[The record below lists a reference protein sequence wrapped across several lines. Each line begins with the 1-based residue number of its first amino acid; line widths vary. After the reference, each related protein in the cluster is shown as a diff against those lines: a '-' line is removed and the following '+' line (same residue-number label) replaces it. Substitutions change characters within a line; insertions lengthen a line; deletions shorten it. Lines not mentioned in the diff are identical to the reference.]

1 MQPILQPLAF
11 RGVPFSHTHRLRVRY
26 SECDMQ
32 GHVFNAHWLSYFD
45 LAVTELW
52 RAAVGPWAQVL
63 ARGIDLVVVEA
74 SVSYRSPAR
83 FDDEVAIAATV
94 ERLGTTSIV
103 TAFRAHRDEELLV
116 EGRLI
121 HVVVDRE
128 TYAKRLIPDWVRER
142 LE

>member
-1 MQPILQPLAF
+1 
-11 RGVPFSHTHRLRVRY
+11 V
-26 SECDMQ
+26 
-32 GHVFNAHWLSYFD
+32 
-45 LAVTELW
+45 
-52 RAAVGPWAQVL
+52 
-63 ARGIDLVVVEA
+63 A
-74 SVSYRSPAR
+74 STWWWSPVR